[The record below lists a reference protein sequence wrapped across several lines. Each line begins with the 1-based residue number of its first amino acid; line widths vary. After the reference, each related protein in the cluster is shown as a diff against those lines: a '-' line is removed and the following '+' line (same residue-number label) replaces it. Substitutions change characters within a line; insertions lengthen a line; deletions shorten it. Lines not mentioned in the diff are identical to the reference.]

1 MLAVG
6 APQKPTG
13 STGMGSKCTGARP
26 ARREGSAPLRSARL
40 MTTNNEEGRATDP
53 GLTKRGYVLIRY
65 PSGTG
70 PVPFGP
76 FMRGWPGSTLQ
87 ASRLPEWRTTALH
100 RLIRADVTYCDPSA
114 LILCLREGVHFP
126 PGWSSDDNP
135 QWPLRPASTWREGS
149 ERGCLTRT
157 A

>member
-70 PVPFGP
+70 PVPFGT
-76 FMRGWPGSTLQ
+76 FIRGWTGSTLH
-87 ASRLPEWRTTALH
+87 ASRLLVCHTIEVL
-100 RLIRADVTYCDPSA
+100 RLISNKCTYCDS
-114 LILCLREGVHFP
+114 LFHI
-126 PGWSSDDNP
+126 NY
-135 QWPLRPASTWREGS
+135 
-149 ERGCLTRT
+149 
-157 A
+157 